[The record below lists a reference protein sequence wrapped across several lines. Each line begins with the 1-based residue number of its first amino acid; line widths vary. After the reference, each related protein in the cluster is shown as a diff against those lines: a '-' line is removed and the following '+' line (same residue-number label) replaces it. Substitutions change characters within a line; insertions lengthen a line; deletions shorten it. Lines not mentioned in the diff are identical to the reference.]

1 MVPAF
6 PNSVALATALILTA
20 NEDRRDTKKLC
31 ANYESG
37 QLGSIVS
44 DDLVSHLSTRLGTG
58 LY

>member
-31 ANYESG
+31 ANNESG
-37 QLGSIVS
+37 QLGIVK
-44 DDLVSHLSTRLGTG
+44 DDLVSHLVTRLGTG

>member
-6 PNSVALATALILTA
+6 PDSVALATALILAT

-31 ANYESG
+31 ANNESG

-44 DDLVSHLSTRLGTG
+44 DDLVSHHKTRLGTG